1 MPHHVVRR
9 LVLHGGLPG
18 GVHCRRGLPPARFA
32 PDWIR
37 KEQSGCVRD
46 LHSCRWWIGFAIGQK
61 MNLNFVPDG
70 HLTRF
75 PLGHCGRLESADSC
89 LSYPFVTARRDKD
102 ADTCAQHPPA
112 FYRSLDCIF
121 VVYPQR

>member
-1 MPHHVVRR
+1 MWFDVSCCTEDSLEVFIADVGCRQRVSR
-9 LVLHGGLPG
+9 LIG
-18 GVHCRRGLPPARFA
+18 
-32 PDWIR
+32 IR